1 MPSESAENGR
11 GERCDGRKSGIRYG
25 TSGPARCARGR
36 GVEMIRVGIAADIR
50 LFRDGLAEIFERREL
65 FRVIGTARDVA
76 EAVDLARKLRPQVL
90 LLDLAMPNGLEAI
103 RSIIRAVPE
112 TRVVGL
118 AAPET
123 ESELIACAE
132 ARLSGYVER
141 EGSLEDLEA
150 AIELAARGEVYCS
163 PRIAS
168 ALARRLAALAN
179 EDVSPEPTA
188 GLTSREL
195 QVVELIKEG
204 LSNKEIAQ
212 RLCIELP
219 TVKHHVHHILSKLD
233 VSRRA
238 DVARKIQGRRTS
250 LSPRA

>member
-1 MPSESAENGR
+1 
-11 GERCDGRKSGIRYG
+11 
-25 TSGPARCARGR
+25 
-36 GVEMIRVGIAADIR
+36 MIRVGIAADIR
-50 LFRDGLAEIFERREL
+50 LFRDGLAEIFERRER
-65 FRVIGTARDVA
+65 FRVIGTARDAA
-76 EAVDLARKLRPQVL
+76 EAVELARNVRPQVM
-90 LLDLAMPNGLEAI
+90 LLDLAMPNGVEAI
-103 RSIIRAVPE
+103 RSILRAGPE

-150 AIELAARGEVYCS
+150 AIELAACGEVHCS

-179 EDVSPEPTA
+179 DDVSPEPSV
-188 GLTSREL
+188 GFTSREL

-204 LSNKEIAQ
+204 LSNKEIGQ

-219 TVKHHVHHILSKLD
+219 TVKHHVHHILTKLG
-233 VSRRA
+233 VARRA
-238 DVARKIQGRRTS
+238 DVAEKFRGRHS
-250 LSPRA
+250 PHGALSPQA

>member
-1 MPSESAENGR
+1 
-11 GERCDGRKSGIRYG
+11 
-25 TSGPARCARGR
+25 
-36 GVEMIRVGIAADIR
+36 MIRIGIAADIR
-50 LFRDGLAEIFERREL
+50 LFREGLAEIFARRER
-65 FRVIGTARDVA
+65 FRVVGTARDVG
-76 EAVDLARKLRPQVL
+76 EAIELARNLRPQVV
-90 LLDLAMPNGLEAI
+90 LLDLAMPGGVQAI
-103 RSIIRAVPE
+103 RSILRAAPE

-118 AAPET
+118 AAPESET
-123 ESELIACAE
+123 ELIACAE

-141 EGSLEDLEA
+141 EGSLDDLEA
-150 AIELAARGEVYCS
+150 AVELAARGEVHCS

-168 ALARRLAALAN
+168 ALARRLAMLA
-179 EDVSPEPTA
+179 DDDAPPEPSA

-195 QVVELIKEG
+195 QVVELIQEG

-238 DVARKIQGRRTS
+238 DVAQKIQGRRS
-250 LSPRA
+250 ALSPRA